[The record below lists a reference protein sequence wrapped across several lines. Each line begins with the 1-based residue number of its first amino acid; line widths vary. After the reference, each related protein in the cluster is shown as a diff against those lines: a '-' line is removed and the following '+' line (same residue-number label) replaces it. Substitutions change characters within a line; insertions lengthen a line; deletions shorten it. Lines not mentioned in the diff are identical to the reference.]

1 MNNLQNSNWLQ
12 EEEVEGEQEVVNRL
26 EADQELEEADTF
38 MGEGADPQLGMMTK
52 IRNGMKDIVNGMSHK
67 KQTQDMKK
75 KIGHKKEKEDTVE
88 KKNMIEDTMIE
99 TSRGLLVEDR
109 TAECIKITEED
120 LSAEIGQTVLE
131 DMEDTK
137 MTEKIVEEGQQR
149 QVDIQAEDMMQ
160 KIERKMMRRKEQEAQ
175 PPEEENTE
183 KIALIM
189 NMVMKEKEEEAEEAT
204 HLKEDIEVK
213 IPATINEGG
222 ARGP

>member
-1 MNNLQNSNWLQ
+1 M
-12 EEEVEGEQEVVNRL
+12 NRL

-52 IRNGMKDIVNGMSHK
+52 IKNGMKDIVNGMSHK

-75 KIGHKKEKEDTVE
+75 KIGHKKEKEDIVE

-120 LSAEIGQTVLE
+120 LAAETDQTVLE

-149 QVDIQAEDMMQ
+149 QVDIQAEDMM
-160 KIERKMMRRKEQEAQ
+160 RRKEQEAQ

-183 KIALIM
+183 KIAQIM

-204 HLKEDIEVK
+204 HLKEDIEIK